1 VQQLLDVD
9 IIEPARSP
17 WRALVHVVKQ
27 GEKNRLVIDYSVTL
41 NLLTSMD
48 AYSLL
53 NIEDL
58 VNRIARD
65 K

>member
-1 VQQLLDVD
+1 MQRLLDVD
-9 IIEPARSP
+9 IIEPARFA
-17 WRALVHVVKQ
+17 WRAQVRVVKQ
-27 GEKNRLVIDYSVTL
+27 GEKNRLVIDYSVTINRFTFL
-41 NLLTSMD
+41 D

-58 VNRIARD
+58 VNRIARN